1 MGFALSF
8 LRCGDEASLVSTALK
23 GGVVREYDA
32 ADAAVSLEFD
42 SWAPDCSLAQSLFAV
57 ADRDLYGREDDAD
70 WIPGILGILVDG
82 ARQPVAVSEVDG
94 GDGSVR
100 ASGGEDLAISHQPS
114 AISRQPTGKGARS
127 RTSRST
133 KSNVNELRS
142 GSD

>member
-1 MGFALSF
+1 LG
-8 LRCGDEASLVSTALK
+8 TAL
-23 GGVVREYDA
+23 ESDA

-82 ARQPVAVSEVDG
+82 ARQTVAVSEVDG

-100 ASGGEDLAISHQPS
+100 ASGGEDL